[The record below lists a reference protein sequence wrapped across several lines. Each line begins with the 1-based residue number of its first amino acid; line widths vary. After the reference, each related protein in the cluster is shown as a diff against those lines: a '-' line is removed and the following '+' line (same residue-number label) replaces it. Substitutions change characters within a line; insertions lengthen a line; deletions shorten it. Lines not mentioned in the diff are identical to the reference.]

1 MSKVTYLR
9 SGQVRIWTQAIHAHY
24 HSANLPLNKYLW
36 RSLQGQDLEVRAG
49 LPQTPE
55 SRVSSSIFTV
65 GSCGLPFT
73 WAWAGRKSWRRQRE
87 ERGDQG
93 EGEGVGPAHISC
105 KCCSAPSTALL
116 VLGNPHHKGPIE
128 NSVVA
133 DMASS
138 PSSLPAQPCA
148 SNPDCKEQGYSD
160 PQHRCGRK
168 CKNKQN

>member
-1 MSKVTYLR
+1 MKVPSGPRICR
-9 SGQVRIWTQAIHAHY
+9 SGKVFPKLQ
-24 HSANLPLNKYLW
+24 
-36 RSLQGQDLEVRAG
+36 RSW
-49 LPQTPE
+49 
-55 SRVSSSIFTV
+55 VSSSVLCRYSLLALV
-65 GSCGLPFT
+65 GYPFT

-93 EGEGVGPAHISC
+93 EGEGVEQMHISC

-116 VLGNPHHKGPIE
+116 VLGNPYHKGPIE

-148 SNPDCKEQGYSD
+148 SNPDCKDQGYSD